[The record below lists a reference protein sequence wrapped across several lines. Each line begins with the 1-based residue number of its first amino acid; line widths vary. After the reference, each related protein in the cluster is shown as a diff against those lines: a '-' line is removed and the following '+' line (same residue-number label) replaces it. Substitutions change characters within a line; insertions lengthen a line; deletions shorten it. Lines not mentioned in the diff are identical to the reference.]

1 MCVKSVYDSR
11 HTSRYNCSR
20 EVYSISHCIAGAHL
34 NRNLVLL
41 LQLHELNAERNNKAI
56 YIGTCDILA
65 GCKPQEARA
74 ILPLDCNTE
83 LVHTAFISDW
93 KHFFDLRALGTTGAP
108 HPDAK
113 ILALPLM
120 EEFKQK
126 GYL

>member
-1 MCVKSVYDSR
+1 M
-11 HTSRYNCSR
+11 
-20 EVYSISHCIAGAHL
+20 G
-34 NRNLVLL
+34 
-41 LQLHELNAERNNKAI
+41 Q
-56 YIGTCDILA
+56 

-83 LVHTAFISDW
+83 LVHTAFVSDW